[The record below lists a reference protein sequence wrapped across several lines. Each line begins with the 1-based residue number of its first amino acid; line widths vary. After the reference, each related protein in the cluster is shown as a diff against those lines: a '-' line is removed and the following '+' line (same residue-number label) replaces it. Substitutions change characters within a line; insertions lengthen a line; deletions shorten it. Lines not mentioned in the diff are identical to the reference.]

1 MRVIIFIAFVC
12 SSAMGWAAQNS
23 YQFDNE
29 AQRAQFNTLTQTLRC
44 PMCQNQ
50 NIADSDAMIAKDM
63 RRKVYQLTR
72 EGQSREQIIEYMKAR
87 YGDFVYYEPPLTVA
101 TIWLW
106 ILPVGFALG
115 GLWVVLRRGKPAPPA
130 DMAEQLAKAERLL
143 KQDKE

>member
-1 MRVIIFIAFVC
+1 MRVFIFIVLVC
-12 SSAMGWAAQNS
+12 GSAWGWAAQNN

-29 AQRAQFNTLTQTLRC
+29 TQRAQFTTLTQTLRC

-63 RRKVYQLTR
+63 RRKVYQLTL
-72 EGQSREQIIEYMKAR
+72 EGQSREQIIAYMKAR

-106 ILPVGFALG
+106 ILPVGFALC
-115 GLWVVLRRGKPAPPA
+115 GLWIVLKRGKPAPPA